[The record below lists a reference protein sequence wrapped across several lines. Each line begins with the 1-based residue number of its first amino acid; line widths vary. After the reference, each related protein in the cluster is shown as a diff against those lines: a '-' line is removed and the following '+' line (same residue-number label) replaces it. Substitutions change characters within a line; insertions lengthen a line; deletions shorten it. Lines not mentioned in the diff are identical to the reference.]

1 MKRVRCAFLCMM
13 SALLV
18 FAAAV
23 PLIADDTMEALLA
36 LYKQKKDITQR
47 YDIMRSI
54 VKKNDPST
62 VSFMVESLDELNQMG
77 VLPNKKDEEVR
88 KNLKMVLV
96 QALGD
101 MKAEKAGPIIYKTVK
116 DAEDPYLKGEAIHS
130 LGKIGDTTYAE
141 EIALVLK
148 NLNTYRGDDVSADEA
163 IAYGCVKALDLMKDP
178 VGYFP
183 VFFSLSAGYS
193 RKIQDAARKALNSMV
208 EDPSDV
214 LRSLVVNEPS
224 LTLKVEGLTAV
235 GVSKAPKEKKVV
247 VAATALRIGLI
258 LKPANA
264 EEAGILRELRVR
276 ALQLCI
282 DMGYSN
288 PQAVALTEQILYLN
302 TDDNEK
308 MFAVEAL
315 KSMKGEE
322 SAQALTRYLAYQ
334 NGRQEFG
341 VKERDNKLIL
351 STVRALGASG
361 SKAGLQELLRVKFSG
376 YTPAVTREADRAIDM
391 IKNAP
396 EMSAPVR

>member
-1 MKRVRCAFLCMM
+1 MCLI
-13 SALLV
+13 SALL
-18 FAAAV
+18 ASGAAV
-23 PLIADDTMEALLA
+23 PLIADETTDALMGI
-36 LYKQKKDITQR
+36 YKQKKNITQR

-54 VKKNDPST
+54 VEANDPNT
-62 VSFMVESLDELNQMG
+62 VSFMTESLDELNHMG
-77 VLPNKKDEEVR
+77 VLSDKKDEEVR

-101 MKAEKAGPIIYKTVK
+101 MKAEKAGPVIYKTIR

-130 LGKIGDTTYAE
+130 LGKIGDKNYAE
-141 EIALVLK
+141 EVALILK
-148 NLNTYRGDDVSADEA
+148 DVNEYRGEDVSADEA
-163 IAYGCVKALDLMKDP
+163 IAYGCIRALDLMKDP

-193 RKIQDAARKALNSMV
+193 RKIQDAARSALNSMV
-208 EDPSDV
+208 EDPSDI

-235 GVSKAPKEKKVV
+235 GVSKATKEKKVA
-247 VAATALRIGLI
+247 VAATALRMGLT
-258 LKPANA
+258 LKPSGA

-276 ALQLCI
+276 ALQLCV
-282 DMGYSN
+282 DMGYSS
-288 PQAVALTEQILYLN
+288 PQAVPLIEQIFYLN

-322 SAQALTRYLAYQ
+322 SAFALNRYLAFQ
-334 NGRQEFG
+334 NDRQEAG
-341 VKERDNKLIL
+341 VKERDNKLVI

-361 SKAGLQELLRVKFSG
+361 SRVGLQELLRVKFSG

-391 IKNAP
+391 IKNTPGTGAP
-396 EMSAPVR
+396 AR